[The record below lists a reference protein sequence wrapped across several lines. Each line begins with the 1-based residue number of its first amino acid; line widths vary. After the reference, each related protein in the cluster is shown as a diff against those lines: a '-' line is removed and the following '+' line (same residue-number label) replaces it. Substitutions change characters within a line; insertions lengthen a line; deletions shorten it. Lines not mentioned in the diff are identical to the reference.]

1 MIVCYRTYYR
11 ENFLFK
17 KGQIMKKIYAIEAI
31 GFGFKAFLK
40 NPLFFIITFFM
51 SKIMLVFGLFLAAL
65 VSFPYF
71 INLIELVTK
80 IFGQGQ
86 EFLINASFKKA
97 IIVVKKFIS
106 AFTDIKT
113 IFAEV
118 IESKYLFLFFLIGV
132 ILFISCLKI
141 VYDFVIIGWVKL
153 SLAYYDHKKL
163 SIEYFFCK
171 PIIYLK
177 YIIATFIFLIISII
191 PSLIY
196 LWIYLLV
203 SYFTIIPN
211 NIAYITYTISVVLSW
226 YFMLRLWFYPYY
238 IIEGNF
244 SSVDA
249 LQKSYNLNLGFTNI
263 IISLLVFIIIL
274 GIPGIIVY
282 WYPNNITYSVFGVF
296 VLVSWISSWMSNAFI
311 YRNLVKE

>member
-1 MIVCYRTYYR
+1 
-11 ENFLFK
+11 
-17 KGQIMKKIYAIEAI
+17 MKKIYAIEAI
-31 GFGFKAFLK
+31 GFGFRAFLK
-40 NPLFFIITFFM
+40 NPLFFIITFVM
-51 SKIMLVFGLFLAAL
+51 GKIMLIFGLFLAAL

-71 INLIELVTK
+71 INLIELGTK
-80 IFGQGQ
+80 IFEQGQ

-97 IIVVKKFIS
+97 IVVVKKFIS

-132 ILFISCLKI
+132 ILFIACLKI
-141 VYDFVIIGWVKL
+141 IYDFVIIGWVKL

-163 SIEYFFCK
+163 SIESFFCK

-196 LWIYLLV
+196 LWLYLLI
-203 SYFTIIPN
+203 SYFTIIPD
-211 NIAYITYTISVVLSW
+211 NIAYMTYAISVIFSW
-226 YFMLRLWFYPYY
+226 YFMLRFWFYPYY
-238 IIEGNF
+238 IIEGDS
-244 SSVDA
+244 SSVEA
-249 LQKSYNLNLGFTNI
+249 LQKSYNLNLGFTNV
-263 IISLLVFIIIL
+263 IISLFVFIIIL
-274 GIPGIIVY
+274 GVPGLFVY
-282 WYPNNITYSVFGVF
+282 WYPNNITYAIFGVF
-296 VLVSWISSWMSNAFI
+296 LLVSWISSWMSYAFI